1 MGVVSVRP
9 RTAGMMKWRWPV
21 KVLNHLLALGVA
33 ILVGAGPA
41 RAQRTLK
48 VAYTPFNVPIVFAE
62 GATAE
67 NYRNLDPK
75 ADVARGAFIDLMKAV
90 AGDAGLSMEF
100 VPLVAGDH
108 GAALLKADIDI
119 LTAGA
124 RTPELDAAA
133 VFSGSTYT
141 YAEGLVVKNG
151 DARPYRTY
159 EDLRGEVVGAQRGTP
174 SAVALQKIGIFTA
187 LKLYESGA
195 ELEEAV
201 GDGTIKAGFD
211 SSIYGALAREQ
222 QDKSAGW
229 HVVASYKPSWIV
241 RTALGARKA
250 DEAILKKLDVSLAK
264 LKADGTAVEI
274 FARFGVADALA
285 K

>member
-1 MGVVSVRP
+1 
-9 RTAGMMKWRWPV
+9 MKI
-21 KVLNHLLALGVA
+21 LNHFLALCIA
-33 ILVGAGPA
+33 ILVSPGAA
-41 RAQRTLK
+41 QAQRTLK

-67 NYRNLDPK
+67 NYRKLDPK

-108 GAALLKADIDI
+108 GAALLKGDIDI
-119 LTAGA
+119 FTAGA

-133 VFSGSTYT
+133 VFSGPTYT

-159 EDLRGEVVGAQRGTP
+159 EDLRGEVGCAKRYPVRRGAAENWISRARSTSPAP
-174 SAVALQKIGIFTA
+174 SWNRPP
-187 LKLYESGA
+187 
-195 ELEEAV
+195 
-201 GDGTIKAGFD
+201 DGTIKAGFD

-229 HVVASYKPSWIV
+229 HIVASYKPSWIV
-241 RTALGARKA
+241 RTAFGARKA
-250 DEAILKKLDVSLAK
+250 DEAILKKLDASLAK
-264 LKADGTAVEI
+264 LRRTGRQSRYSPASASRRAREI
-274 FARFGVADALA
+274 DDDAASSSWIILPRTRSRA
-285 K
+285 

>member
-1 MGVVSVRP
+1 
-9 RTAGMMKWRWPV
+9 MKI
-21 KVLNHLLALGVA
+21 LNHLLALAVA
-33 ILVGAGPA
+33 ILVSAGAA
-41 RAQRTLK
+41 HAQRTLK

-67 NYRNLDPK
+67 NYRKLDPK

-90 AGDAGLSMEF
+90 AGDAGLSIEF

-108 GAALLKADIDI
+108 GAALLKGDIDI

-133 VFSGSTYT
+133 VFSGPTYT

-174 SAVALQKIGIFTA
+174 SAVALQKIGIFAA

-195 ELEEAV
+195 ELEQAV
-201 GDGTIKAGFD
+201 GDGARPVSTAASMVRLPA
-211 SSIYGALAREQ
+211 SSRTNPPDGTSSHPTSRHGSSGQPSEP
-222 QDKSAGW
+222 GRPT
-229 HVVASYKPSWIV
+229 KPS
-241 RTALGARKA
+241 
-250 DEAILKKLDVSLAK
+250 
-264 LKADGTAVEI
+264 
-274 FARFGVADALA
+274 
-285 K
+285 

>member
-1 MGVVSVRP
+1 
-9 RTAGMMKWRWPV
+9 V
-21 KVLNHLLALGVA
+21 KILNHLLALGVA
-33 ILVGAGPA
+33 ILVSSGAA
-41 RAQRTLK
+41 QAQRTLK

-67 NYRNLDPK
+67 NYRKLDPK
-75 ADVARGAFIDLMKAV
+75 AEVARGAFIDLMKAV
-90 AGDAGLSMEF
+90 AGDAGLPMEF

-108 GAALLKADIDI
+108 GAALLKGDIDI

-133 VFSGSTYT
+133 VFSEPTYT

-174 SAVALQKIGIFTA
+174 SAVSLQKIGIFAA

-195 ELEEAV
+195 ELEQAV

-211 SSIYGALAREQ
+211 SIYGALAREQ

-250 DEAILKKLDVSLAK
+250 DEAILTKLDASLAK

>member
-1 MGVVSVRP
+1 
-9 RTAGMMKWRWPV
+9 
-21 KVLNHLLALGVA
+21 
-33 ILVGAGPA
+33 
-41 RAQRTLK
+41 
-48 VAYTPFNVPIVFAE
+48 
-62 GATAE
+62 
-67 NYRNLDPK
+67 
-75 ADVARGAFIDLMKAV
+75 MKAV
-90 AGDAGLSMEF
+90 AGDAGLPMEF

-108 GAALLKADIDI
+108 GAALLKGDIDI

-133 VFSGSTYT
+133 VFSEPTYT

-174 SAVALQKIGIFTA
+174 SAVSLQKIGIFAA

-195 ELEEAV
+195 ELEQAV

-211 SSIYGALAREQ
+211 SIYGALAREQ

-250 DEAILKKLDVSLAK
+250 DEAILTKLDASLAK

>member
-1 MGVVSVRP
+1 
-9 RTAGMMKWRWPV
+9 V
-21 KVLNHLLALGVA
+21 KILNHLLALCVA
-33 ILVGAGPA
+33 ILVSPGAA
-41 RAQRTLK
+41 QAQRTLK

-67 NYRNLDPK
+67 NYRKLDPK
-75 ADVARGAFIDLMKAV
+75 ADLARGAFIDLMKAV
-90 AGDAGLSMEF
+90 AGDAGLSIEF

-108 GAALLKADIDI
+108 GAALLKGDIDI

-133 VFSGSTYT
+133 VFSGPTYT

-174 SAVALQKIGIFTA
+174 SAVALQKIGIFAA

-195 ELEEAV
+195 ELEQAV
-201 GDGTIKAGFD
+201 GDGAIKAGFD

-229 HVVASYKPSWIV
+229 HVVTSYKPSWIV
-241 RTALGARKA
+241 RTAFGARKA
-250 DEAILKKLDVSLAK
+250 DEAILKKLDASLAK

-274 FARFGVADALA
+274 FARLGVADALA

>member
-1 MGVVSVRP
+1 
-9 RTAGMMKWRWPV
+9 MKN
-21 KVLNHLLALGVA
+21 LNHLLALGVA
-33 ILVGAGPA
+33 ILVSAGAA
-41 RAQRTLK
+41 QAQRTLK

-67 NYRNLDPK
+67 NYRKLDPK

-108 GAALLKADIDI
+108 GTALLKGDIDI

-133 VFSGSTYT
+133 VFSGPTYT

-174 SAVALQKIGIFTA
+174 SAVALQKIGIFSA

-195 ELEEAV
+195 ELEQAV

-250 DEAILKKLDVSLAK
+250 DEAIMKKLDASLAK
-264 LKADGTAVEI
+264 LKADRTAVEI

>member
-1 MGVVSVRP
+1 
-9 RTAGMMKWRWPV
+9 MKI
-21 KVLNHLLALGVA
+21 LNHLLALAVA
-33 ILVGAGPA
+33 ILVSAGAA
-41 RAQRTLK
+41 HAQRTLK

-67 NYRNLDPK
+67 NYRKLDPK
-75 ADVARGAFIDLMKAV
+75 ADLARGAFIDLLKAV
-90 AGDAGLSMEF
+90 AGGAGLSMEL

-108 GAALLKADIDI
+108 GAALLKGDIDI

-133 VFSGSTYT
+133 VFSGPTYT

-151 DARPYRTY
+151 DSRPYRTY

-174 SAVALQKIGIFTA
+174 SAVALQKIGIFAA

-195 ELEEAV
+195 ELEQAV
-201 GDGTIKAGFD
+201 GNGTIKAGFD

-241 RTALGARKA
+241 RTALGARKM
-250 DEAILKKLDVSLAK
+250 DEAILKKLDASLAK

-274 FARFGVADALA
+274 FARFGIADALA